1 MEFLQSLITAIT
13 TGLTALVSPMVVALQ
28 DGFNAFLYGETAGTE
43 SQVVTDIAIFMF
55 ALLGMSI
62 GVGLV
67 WLAISIFRGRSRA
80 RV

>member
-1 MEFLQSLITAIT
+1 MEFVTTLISAIT
-13 TGLTALVSPMVVALQ
+13 TGITGLVSPMVLALQ
-28 DGFNAFLYGETAGTE
+28 DGFNAFLYGDTAGTE
-43 SQVVTDIAIFMF
+43 NQVVTDIAIFMF
-55 ALLGMSI
+55 TLLGLSI

>member
-1 MEFLQSLITAIT
+1 MEFVTTLISAIT
-13 TGLTALVSPMVVALQ
+13 TGITGLVSPMVLAVEE
-28 DGFNAFLYGETAGTE
+28 GFNAFLYGETAGTE
-43 SQVVTDIAIFMF
+43 TQVVTDIAIFMF
-55 ALLGMSI
+55 VLLGLSI